1 MARLS
6 QWEQLFP
13 RNDEPTN
20 EPQRARDQ
28 RGDASSTATTAS
40 SQANAGGNINK
51 NKKALSQSGPRVKA
65 MCMPSCSS
73 SCVDDDDDD
82 ERHENSGLIRAY
94 DDWLV
99 MERCVVPSQVREE
112 FEKMQAQIVT
122 LVARLAQKDQTYDTN
137 SRDVSNKISS
147 ADDLKRSMWL
157 LISSAV
163 W

>member
-1 MARLS
+1 
-6 QWEQLFP
+6 
-13 RNDEPTN
+13 
-20 EPQRARDQ
+20 
-28 RGDASSTATTAS
+28 
-40 SQANAGGNINK
+40 
-51 NKKALSQSGPRVKA
+51 
-65 MCMPSCSS
+65 
-73 SCVDDDDDD
+73 
-82 ERHENSGLIRAY
+82 
-94 DDWLV
+94 